1 MSSAEIASEDDEEEL
16 TVQHDVRPAGSPIFS
31 WALAK
36 EPERNTGVKR
46 LVLKLIVVAVVGF
59 TLTSLGLFVLTRSAS
74 RIGAVTAAQPDAAN
88 VQSDPTLAPGQEVK
102 PDVAGEPP
110 PQQTSALLPEDAA
123 LKTLREKRI
132 AAQASAP
139 LSDRSA
145 ILQAFLRAEKQYPND
160 YRFPYERAK
169 LAVKASQSSTHDQA
183 FSALSVAAEKAINTG
198 KAHEMLHGL
207 EADKAGD
214 FHKLSHGHH
223 EWNQLAEALKN
234 KDASRLSAKA
244 QF

>member
-1 MSSAEIASEDDEEEL
+1 MSSVEIASADEEEEL
-16 TVQHDVRPAGSPIFS
+16 TVQHDLRPAGSPIFS

-36 EPERNTGVKR
+36 EPERKNGVKS
-46 LVLKLIVVAVVGF
+46 LVLKLIAVAVVGF
-59 TLTSLGLFVLTRSAS
+59 TLTSLALFVVTRSAS
-74 RIGAVTAAQPDAAN
+74 RMGSVAAQPDAGN
-88 VQSDPTLAPGQEVK
+88 VQSDLTLVPSPEVK
-102 PDVAGEPP
+102 RDVVSEPTP
-110 PQQTSALLPEDAA
+110 RQTSSLLPEDAA
-123 LKTLREKRI
+123 LKTLRERRM
-132 AAQASAP
+132 AAKASAP

-169 LAVKASQSSTHDQA
+169 LAVKASQLHSHDQA
-183 FSALSVAAEKAINTG
+183 FSALSLAAEKAINTG

-214 FHKLSHGHH
+214 FQKLSHGHH
-223 EWNQLAEALKN
+223 EWKELAKALKN
-234 KDASRLSAKA
+234 KDASLLSAKA

>member
-1 MSSAEIASEDDEEEL
+1 MSSAEIENEDDEEEL

-36 EPERNTGVKR
+36 EPQRNTGVKGS
-46 LVLKLIVVAVVGF
+46 VLKLMAVAVVGF
-59 TLTSLGLFVLTRSAS
+59 VLTSLVLFVLTRSAS
-74 RIGAVTAAQPDAAN
+74 RMGSVTAAQPDAGN

-102 PDVAGEPP
+102 RDVASEPT

-123 LKTLREKRI
+123 LRTLRERRM
-132 AAQASAP
+132 AAKASAP

-169 LAVKASQSSTHDQA
+169 LAVKASRSHSHDQA
-183 FSALSVAAEKAINTG
+183 FSALSLAAEKAINTG

-214 FHKLSHGHH
+214 FQRLSHAHH
-223 EWNQLAEALKN
+223 EWNQLAQALKN
-234 KDASRLSAKA
+234 KDASRLSARS